1 MLNCEDLCSTFLCS
15 MVSSPL
21 NCEDRLIRVTG
32 GKVGKECSC
41 VAWYPAR

>member
-1 MLNCEDLCSTFLCS
+1 MFLCS

-32 GKVGKECSC
+32 AKVGKERSC

>member
-1 MLNCEDLCSTFLCS
+1 MFLCS

-32 GKVGKECSC
+32 GKVGKELLE
-41 VAWYPAR
+41 VRWERKVRWERNVLV